1 MSSPWLVILWF
12 YYNSSA
18 SDGRRVH
25 IHRLW
30 PMRGTSDGHG
40 SNRGPPGKR
49 VVYKTSYIL
58 VYVKYNINLS

>member
-40 SNRGPPGKR
+40 SNHRQAGER
-49 VVYKTSYIL
+49 VVYKTSSIL